1 MVMRIGGLASGMD
14 IDGIV
19 KKLMQAEKAPL
30 NKLLQNKQRYEW
42 QRDAYRDV
50 NKKLKTFDT
59 YLADNF
65 TLKGFSTKTANSS
78 NSNLVSAIASGQAA
92 GTVTID
98 GVTQLAEASRITG
111 GQINATGSTKMSTL
125 VGSDTKFIEF
135 KAPKA
140 DGTMSTEATKIE
152 ISENMTVNDFV
163 KKVNASGAGV
173 TTLFENG
180 RFSLTA
186 QNTGSGNIEF
196 KGVDSTGT
204 ETNISGLKLKE
215 TEGAIVREGKNAI
228 FTVNGI
234 ATERSTNSFVIN
246 GYNITLKSKFN
257 EAETLNDYLETAIQ
271 NVTNTKANLDNL
283 INQIAI
289 EYNVSLNGLNDADK
303 LEAVQQQLQSEISN
317 RQTIYDDAKTQLD
330 DARTVA
336 VSGDKTAGEVFDS
349 LSTKVKTAISNGASF
364 EDLKDD
370 SELSQKDK
378 DLLETL
384 NDADFVAL
392 QTIDARLKT
401 LGTAKTELDRAKSF
415 ASNLVSADI
424 NYTKA
429 IRDRDEAQANIGNTT
444 TTTKSAPITL
454 TSTSNVDEMMNKIKE
469 FVNTYNGLVKDL
481 TDQTKQTKY
490 RDFAPLTAEQKEEMS
505 ESEIKLW
512 EEKARSGLLRN
523 DPLVRDGLADMRS
536 LVYETNPG
544 LKDAKFQSLF
554 SIGITT
560 TRNYGD
566 GGTLQIDEDKL
577 RKALEED
584 SDSVERLFR
593 GGSKNEIVDGKAVDT
608 RGYMLKLRDSL
619 QSFEKSIEKKAGRAT
634 MTDQQYTLGK
644 NILDVDKR
652 ISTWQDKLKMIEA
665 RYWKQFGAMESAIN
679 KANQQSAMFFSGQQ
693 Q

>member
-349 LSTKVKTAISNGASF
+349 LSAKVKTAISNGASF

-693 Q
+693 

>member
-1 MVMRIGGLASGMD
+1 MRIGGLASGMD

-349 LSTKVKTAISNGASF
+349 LSAKVKTAISNGASF

-693 Q
+693 